1 MMAVTSAAQRSF
13 AKAIIQP
20 AWHPAINKEIGNF
33 IDNTCFQ
40 WIKDV
45 SQRRMMN
52 IWLFSFKA
60 DMTMKARL
68 VVNGKMCKPGLDNV
82 AATSIK
88 VFFAL
93 SALYGLT
100 LRGGDLVGAYLVTPG
115 SKDFMLC
122 MATPDGIIAP
132 KGMVLQVLGNLYG
145 LRSSGRNFSKAVDA
159 IVLKPVI
166 VTYTG

>member
-1 MMAVTSAAQRSF
+1 MM
-13 AKAIIQP
+13 
-20 AWHPAINKEIGNF
+20 
-33 IDNTCFQ
+33 
-40 WIKDV
+40 
-45 SQRRMMN
+45 M

-68 VVNGKMCKPGLDNV
+68 VVNGKMCKPGLDYNPDETYCGNV

-93 SALYGLT
+93 SALYGLA
-100 LRGGDLVGAYLVTPG
+100 LREGDLVGAYLITPG

-145 LRSSGRNFSKAVDA
+145 LPSSGRNFSKAV
-159 IVLKPVI
+159 VSVR
-166 VTYTG
+166 